1 MSDDMSAAEAFEL
14 VGEYE
19 MSQAPRI
26 VTNQLFHYTKADTA
40 AVILRNHT
48 LRLAPYSET
57 NDLWETK
64 PQHPHLIGPMPDDVD
79 VSFALWNEIDRQLRM
94 HTKIGCLTQDVVLDD
109 DNITNRD
116 ALRGWAHL
124 SLWAHYGEMYAGA
137 CLRFDREKL
146 VESFL
151 KHRRAASSAFHG
163 AVRYLSGQNGP
174 SVTEGISFEQVE
186 EFGADAVAL
195 SYAATNKD
203 ALYFRKHIDWASE
216 SEYRLILLNQS
227 TEYALVDIREA
238 VTGVILGTEF
248 PRERLQDIEEALELY
263 PGAAL
268 EQLVYHGRR
277 LYCEPF
283 AGLPEHS
290 YQPPIHEWSARR
302 EGSLEERLLA
312 LESVEAKAK
321 VDRRQAASLV
331 SDILPLLAE
340 GASEIELE
348 LGKWSQIEARIL
360 PNDISAIP
368 AGQRARKPGVPG
380 ETVHYQHGFQW
391 VVDHRSRKTHT
402 LTAAA
407 ALQVLEGKRL
417 RLHAVVN
424 VEHMNDGGPRLEEL
438 WRETR
443 EAELLDAAAATSGL
457 LSELAGAARE
467 NLASFDRLRASAEA
481 KPVGTPDDSA
491 DIE

>member
-1 MSDDMSAAEAFEL
+1 MSDELSAAEAFEL
-14 VGEYE
+14 FGEYE
-19 MSQAPRI
+19 MSQARRI

-48 LRLAPYSET
+48 LRLAPYNET

-64 PQHPHLIGPMPDDVD
+64 PQHPHLIGPMPDDVN

-94 HTKIGCLTQDVVLDD
+94 HTKIGCLTQDVLLDGD
-109 DNITNRD
+109 ISNCD

-124 SLWAHYGEMYAGA
+124 SLWAHYGEMYAGV
-137 CLRFDREKL
+137 CLRFDQDKL

-151 KHRRAASSAFHG
+151 KHAGPVSSTFHG
-163 AVRYLSGQNGP
+163 AVRYLSSQNSP
-174 SVTEGISFEQVE
+174 SVTGGISFGQVE

-227 TEYALVDIREA
+227 ADFALVDIREA

-248 PRERLQDIEEALELY
+248 PRERLQDIKEALELY
-263 PGAAL
+263 PDAKL

-283 AGLPEHS
+283 NGLPEYPH
-290 YQPPIHEWSARR
+290 QPPTHEWSARR

-312 LESVEAKAK
+312 LESAEAKAK
-321 VDRRQAASLV
+321 VDRQEAASLV
-331 SDILPLLAE
+331 SDILPLFTE
-340 GASEIELE
+340 GASEIAQEV
-348 LGKWSQIEARIL
+348 GQWSRIEARTL
-360 PNDISAIP
+360 PKDPSAIP
-368 AGQRARKPGVPG
+368 MGQRARKPGVPG
-380 ETVHYQHGFQW
+380 EAIHYQHGFQC
-391 VVDHRSRKTHT
+391 VVDHLPHTSHT
-402 LTAAA
+402 LIAAA
-407 ALQVLEGKRL
+407 ALQVLDGKRL
-417 RLHAVVN
+417 RLHAVVSM
-424 VEHMNDGGPRLEEL
+424 EHMGEGGPRLEEL
-438 WRETR
+438 WRDAR
-443 EAELLDAAAATSGL
+443 EADAADAAVAVTGL
-457 LSELAGAARE
+457 LSELTQAARNAWAPFE
-467 NLASFDRLRASAEA
+467 HLRAFAEPEPA
-481 KPVGTPDDSA
+481 RTADDSL